1 LCDPLATDTYKLAIL
16 IIDIIIYIILKRFQ
30 VGFTYFLKMINVK
43 RIRGKSKKVK
53 QNLQIKNLFL

>member
-1 LCDPLATDTYKLAIL
+1 LREYYKELGF
-16 IIDIIIYIILKRFQ
+16 ILKRFQ

-43 RIRGKSKKVK
+43 RIRDKSKKVK